1 MMMAQQGVNQNKEN
15 TMVKSLF
22 AALVAVFAVTSVAE
36 AREIRIVGS
45 STVYPFTTIVGETFS
60 AQGNTAP
67 VIESTGTGGGMKLF
81 CAGVGDNH
89 PDFTNASRAIKSK
102 EADKCAANGITPL
115 EMKVGYDGIV
125 FANSKEGATF
135 EVTPLDLYLAL
146 AKDIPQADG
155 TLKENT
161 YTHWN
166 QINPAFPNIKIE
178 VLGPPPSSGTRDA
191 WVELVMEKGCKT
203 FDWVKAM
210 KKKDKKAYKGICHG
224 IREDGAYIEAGEND
238 NLIIQKL
245 ANNPNAFGIFGYS
258 FLDQNTDV
266 IKGTVINGIAPT
278 FDSIADGSYPASRA
292 LYVYAKKEH
301 MGKIDGMI
309 EFMELYLSDDMA
321 GADGSLGDAGLIP
334 LPNKELDKVKA
345 DVLN

>member
-1 MMMAQQGVNQNKEN
+1 
-15 TMVKSLF
+15 MVKSIV
-22 AALVAVFAVTSVAE
+22 AALVAVFAVATVAE

-45 STVYPFTTIVGETFS
+45 STVYPFTTIVGETFA

-81 CAGVGDNH
+81 CAGTGKSH
-89 PDFTNASRAIKSK
+89 PDFTNASRAIKSSEK
-102 EADKCAANGITPL
+102 EKCAANGITPL

-135 EVTPLDLYLAL
+135 AVTPLELYLAL
-146 AKDIPQADG
+146 AKDVPQADG

-161 YTHWN
+161 YSTWN
-166 QINPAFPNIKIE
+166 EINPAFPNQKIE

-191 WVELVMEKGCKT
+191 WVELVMEAGCKT
-203 FDWVKAM
+203 FGWVKDLAKTD
-210 KKKDKKAYKGICHG
+210 KKKYQGICHG
-224 IREDGAYIEAGEND
+224 IREDGAYVEAGEND

-245 ANNPNAFGIFGYS
+245 ANNPDAFGIFGFS
-258 FLDQNTDV
+258 FLDQNADQ
-266 IKGTVINGIAPT
+266 IKGAEIGGVIPT
-278 FDSIADGSYPASRA
+278 FESIADGSYPASRA

-301 MGKIDGMI
+301 MGVIDGMT

-321 GADGSLGDAGLIP
+321 GSDGSLGDAGLIP
-334 LPNKELDKVKA
+334 LPQKELDEVRTS
-345 DVLN
+345 VLN

>member
-1 MMMAQQGVNQNKEN
+1 
-15 TMVKSLF
+15 MVKSIV
-22 AALVAVFAVTSVAE
+22 AALVAVFAITSVVE

-45 STVYPFTTIVGETFS
+45 STVYPFTTIVGETF
-60 AQGNTAP
+60 AAEGNTAP

-81 CAGVGDNH
+81 CAGVGESH
-89 PDFTNASRAIKSK
+89 PDFTNASRAIKSS
-102 EADKCAANGITPL
+102 EVEKCKANGITPL

-125 FANSKEGATF
+125 FANSKEGASF
-135 EVTPLDLYLAL
+135 EVTPLELYLAL
-146 AKDIPQADG
+146 AKDVPQADG

-161 YTHWN
+161 YTNWN
-166 QINPAFPNIKIE
+166 EINPNFPNQKIE

-210 KKKDKKAYKGICHG
+210 KKQDKKKYKGICHG
-224 IREDGAYIEAGEND
+224 IREDGAFVEAGEND

-266 IKGTVINGIAPT
+266 IKGTVIGGVAPT
-278 FDSIADGSYPASRA
+278 FESIADGSYPASRG

-301 MGKIDGMI
+301 MNKIEGMR
-309 EFMELYLSDDMA
+309 EFMELYLSDDVA

-334 LPNKELDKVKA
+334 LPQNELDTVRA
-345 DVLN
+345 NVLN

>member
-1 MMMAQQGVNQNKEN
+1 
-15 TMVKSLF
+15 MVKSIV
-22 AALVAVFAVTSVAE
+22 AALVAVFAITSVVE

-45 STVYPFTTIVGETFS
+45 STVYPFTTIVGETF
-60 AQGNTAP
+60 AAEGNTAP

-81 CAGVGDNH
+81 CAGIGDSH
-89 PDFTNASRAIKSK
+89 PDFTNASRAIKGSEK
-102 EADKCAANGITPL
+102 EKCAAKGITPL

-125 FANSKEGATF
+125 FANSKKSGVL
-135 EVTPLDLYLAL
+135 EVTPRELFQAL
-146 AKDIPQADG
+146 AKDVPQ
-155 TLKENT
+155 ENGNLVPNT
-161 YTHWN
+161 FTHWN
-166 QINPAFPNIKIE
+166 QINSKFPATKIE

-191 WVELVMEKGCKT
+191 WVELVMEAGCKT
-203 FDWVKAM
+203 YDWVKAM

-224 IREDGAYIEAGEND
+224 IREDGAYVEAGEND

-258 FLDQNTDV
+258 FLDQNADV
-266 IKGTVINGIAPT
+266 IQGSPIAGVVPT

-301 MGKIDGMI
+301 VGVTPGMK
-309 EFMELYLSDDMA
+309 EFMELYLSDDIA

-334 LPNKELDKVKA
+334 LPQKELDKVRA

>member
-1 MMMAQQGVNQNKEN
+1 MY
-15 TMVKSLF
+15 KSIV
-22 AALVAVFAVTSVAE
+22 AALLAVFAVTSVAE

-45 STVYPFTTIVGETFS
+45 STVYPFTTIVGETF
-60 AQGNTAP
+60 AAKGNTAP
-67 VIESTGTGGGMKLF
+67 VVESTGTGGGMKLF
-81 CAGVGDNH
+81 CAGVGESH
-89 PDFTNASRAIKSK
+89 PDFTNASRAIKSS
-102 EADKCAANGITPL
+102 EVEKCKANGITPL

-125 FANSKEGATF
+125 FANSKEGASF
-135 EVTPLDLYLAL
+135 EVTPLELYLAL
-146 AKDIPQADG
+146 AKDVPQADG

-161 YTHWN
+161 YTNWN
-166 QINPAFPNIKIE
+166 EINPNFPNQKIE

-203 FDWVKAM
+203 FDWVKEM
-210 KKKDKKAYKGICHG
+210 KKQDKKKYKGICHG
-224 IREDGAYIEAGEND
+224 IREDGAFVEAGEND

-266 IKGTVINGIAPT
+266 IKGTVIGGVAPT
-278 FDSIADGSYPASRA
+278 FESIADGSYPASRG

-301 MGKIDGMI
+301 MNKIEGMR
-309 EFMELYLSDDMA
+309 EFMELYLSDDVA

-334 LPNKELDKVKA
+334 LPQNELDTVRA
-345 DVLN
+345 NVLN

>member
-1 MMMAQQGVNQNKEN
+1 
-15 TMVKSLF
+15 MVKSIV
-22 AALVAVFAVTSVAE
+22 AALVAVFAITSVVE

-45 STVYPFTTIVGETFS
+45 STVYPFTTIVGETF
-60 AQGNTAP
+60 AAEGNTAP

-81 CAGVGDNH
+81 CAGIGDSH
-89 PDFTNASRAIKSK
+89 PDFTNASRAIKGSEK
-102 EADKCAANGITPL
+102 EKCAAKGITPL

-125 FANSKEGATF
+125 FANSKKSGVL
-135 EVTPLDLYLAL
+135 EVTPRELFQAL
-146 AKDIPQADG
+146 AKDVPQ
-155 TLKENT
+155 ENGNLVPNT
-161 YTHWN
+161 FTHWN
-166 QINPAFPNIKIE
+166 QINSKFPATKIE

-191 WVELVMEKGCKT
+191 WVELVMEAGCKT
-203 FDWVKAM
+203 YDWVKAM

-224 IREDGAYIEAGEND
+224 IREDGAFVEAGEND

-266 IKGTVINGIAPT
+266 IQGSPIAGVVPT
-278 FDSIADGSYPASRA
+278 FDSIADGSYPASRG

-301 MGKIDGMI
+301 MNMTDGMI
-309 EFMELYLSDDMA
+309 EFMELYLSDDVA

-334 LPNKELDKVKA
+334 LPKNELDEVRKN
-345 DVLN
+345 VLN

>member
-1 MMMAQQGVNQNKEN
+1 
-15 TMVKSLF
+15 MVKSIV
-22 AALVAVFAVTSVAE
+22 AALVAVFAITSVVE

-45 STVYPFTTIVGETFS
+45 STVYPFTTIVGETF
-60 AQGNTAP
+60 AAEGNTAP

-81 CAGVGDNH
+81 CAGIGDSH
-89 PDFTNASRAIKSK
+89 PDFTNASRAIKGSEK
-102 EADKCAANGITPL
+102 EKCAAKGITPL

-125 FANSKEGATF
+125 FANSKKSGVL
-135 EVTPLDLYLAL
+135 EVTPRELFQAL
-146 AKDIPQADG
+146 AKDVPQ
-155 TLKENT
+155 ENGNLVPNT
-161 YTHWN
+161 FTHWN
-166 QINPAFPNIKIE
+166 QINPKFPATKIE

-191 WVELVMEKGCKT
+191 WVELVMEAGCKT
-203 FDWVKAM
+203 YDWVKAM

-224 IREDGAYIEAGEND
+224 IREDGAYVEAGEND

-258 FLDQNTDV
+258 FLDQNADV
-266 IKGTVINGIAPT
+266 IQGSPIAGVVPT

-301 MGKIDGMI
+301 VGVTEGMK
-309 EFMELYLSDDMA
+309 EFMELYLSDDIA

-334 LPNKELDKVKA
+334 LPQKELDKVRA

>member
-1 MMMAQQGVNQNKEN
+1 MY
-15 TMVKSLF
+15 KSIV

-45 STVYPFTTIVGETFS
+45 STVYPFTTIVGESF
-60 AQGNTAP
+60 AAEGNTAP

-81 CAGVGDNH
+81 CAGVGESH
-89 PDFTNASRAIKSK
+89 PDFTNASRAIKSS
-102 EADKCAANGITPL
+102 EVEKCKANGITPL

-125 FANSKEGATF
+125 FANSKEGASF
-135 EVTPLDLYLAL
+135 EVTPLELYLAL

-161 YTHWN
+161 YTNWN
-166 QINPAFPNIKIE
+166 EINPNFPNQKIE

-203 FDWVKAM
+203 FDWVKALKKQD
-210 KKKDKKAYKGICHG
+210 KKKYKGICHG
-224 IREDGAYIEAGEND
+224 IREDGAFVEAGEND

-245 ANNPNAFGIFGYS
+245 ANNPDAFGIFGYS

-266 IKGTVINGIAPT
+266 IKGTVIGGVAPT
-278 FDSIADGSYPASRA
+278 FESIADGSYPASRG

-301 MGKIDGMI
+301 MGKIEGMT

-334 LPNKELDKVKA
+334 LPQKELDTVRQN
-345 DVLN
+345 VLN

>member
-1 MMMAQQGVNQNKEN
+1 
-15 TMVKSLF
+15 MVRSML
-22 AALVAVFAVTSVAE
+22 AALVAVFAVASVAE

-45 STVYPFTTIVGETFS
+45 STVYPFTTIVGETF
-60 AQGNTAP
+60 AAEGNTAP

-81 CAGVGDNH
+81 CAGIGDSH
-89 PDFTNASRAIKSK
+89 PDFTNASRAIKGSEK
-102 EADKCAANGITPL
+102 EKCAAKGITPL

-125 FANSKEGATF
+125 FANSKKSGVL
-135 EVTPLDLYLAL
+135 EVTPRELFQAL
-146 AKDIPQADG
+146 AKDVPQ
-155 TLKENT
+155 ENGNLVPNT
-161 YTHWN
+161 FTHWN
-166 QINPAFPNIKIE
+166 QINPKFPATKIE

-191 WVELVMEKGCKT
+191 WVELVMEAGCKT
-203 FDWVKAM
+203 YDWVKAM

-224 IREDGAYIEAGEND
+224 IREDGAYVEAGEND

-245 ANNPNAFGIFGYS
+245 ANNPDAFGIFGYS
-258 FLDQNTDV
+258 FLDQNADV
-266 IKGTVINGIAPT
+266 IQGSPIAGVVPT

-301 MGKIDGMI
+301 VGVTEGMK
-309 EFMELYLSDDMA
+309 EFMELYLSDDIA

-334 LPNKELDKVKA
+334 LPQKELDKVRA

>member
-1 MMMAQQGVNQNKEN
+1 MAQQGINHIGDKI
-15 TMVKSLF
+15 MVKSF
-22 AALVAVFAVTSVAE
+22 VAALLTVFAVASVAE

-45 STVYPFTTIVGETFS
+45 STVYPFTTIVGETF
-60 AQGNTAP
+60 AAEGNTAP

-81 CAGVGDNH
+81 CAGTGASH
-89 PDFTNASRAIKSK
+89 PDFTNASRAIKSS
-102 EADKCAANGITPL
+102 EVEKCAANGITPL
-115 EMKVGYDGIV
+115 EMMVGYDGIV
-125 FANSKEGATF
+125 FANSKEGTAM
-135 EVTPLDLYLAL
+135 EVTPRELFQAL
-146 AKDIPQADG
+146 AKDVPQ
-155 TLKENT
+155 ENGNLVPNPFT
-161 YTHWN
+161 MWN
-166 QINPAFPNIKIE
+166 EINPNFPAIKIE

-203 FDWVKAM
+203 YDWVKAM

-309 EFMELYLSDDMA
+309 EFMELYLSDEMA

>member
-1 MMMAQQGVNQNKEN
+1 
-15 TMVKSLF
+15 MVKQSI
-22 AALVAVFAVTSVAE
+22 AALVAVFAMMSVAE
-36 AREIRIVGS
+36 ARELRIVGS
-45 STVYPFTTIVGETFS
+45 STVYPFTTIVGESF
-60 AQGNTAP
+60 AAEGNTAP

-81 CAGVGDNH
+81 CAGVGESH
-89 PDFTNASRAIKSK
+89 PDFTNASRAIKSS
-102 EADKCAANGITPL
+102 EVEKCKANGITPL

-125 FANSKEGATF
+125 FANSKEGASF
-135 EVTPLDLYLAL
+135 EVTPLELYLAL

-161 YTHWN
+161 YTNWN
-166 QINPAFPNIKIE
+166 EINPNFPNQKIE

-210 KKKDKKAYKGICHG
+210 KKQDKKKYKGICHG
-224 IREDGAYIEAGEND
+224 IREDGAFVEAGEND

-266 IKGTVINGIAPT
+266 IKGTVIGGVAPT
-278 FDSIADGSYPASRA
+278 FESIADGSYPASRGI
-292 LYVYAKKEH
+292 YVYAKKEH
-301 MGKIDGMI
+301 MNKIEGMR
-309 EFMELYLSDDMA
+309 EFMELYLSDDVA

-334 LPNKELDKVKA
+334 LPQNELDTVRA
-345 DVLN
+345 NVLN

>member
-1 MMMAQQGVNQNKEN
+1 
-15 TMVKSLF
+15 MVKPIV
-22 AALVAVFAVTSVAE
+22 AALLAVFAVTSVAE

-45 STVYPFTTIVGETFS
+45 STVYPFTTIVGETF
-60 AQGNTAP
+60 AAEGNTAP

-81 CAGVGDNH
+81 CAGIGESH
-89 PDFTNASRAIKSK
+89 PDFTNASRAIKSS
-102 EADKCAANGITPL
+102 EAEKCAANGITPL

-125 FANSKEGATF
+125 FANSKEGASF
-135 EVTPLDLYLAL
+135 EVTTLELYLAL
-146 AKDIPQADG
+146 AKDVPQADG
-155 TLKENT
+155 SLVANP

-166 QINPAFPNIKIE
+166 QINPDFPATKIE

-210 KKKDKKAYKGICHG
+210 KKQDKKAYKGICHG
-224 IREDGAYIEAGEND
+224 IREDGAFVEAGEND

-245 ANNPNAFGIFGYS
+245 ANNPNAYGIFGYS

-266 IKGTVINGIAPT
+266 IKGTVIGGVAPT
-278 FDSIADGSYPASRA
+278 FDSIADGSYPASRG

-301 MGKIDGMI
+301 MDRIDGMT
-309 EFMELYLSDDMA
+309 EFMELYLSDDVA

-334 LPNKELDKVKA
+334 LPQEELDKVRA
-345 DVLN
+345 NVLQ

>member
-1 MMMAQQGVNQNKEN
+1 
-15 TMVKSLF
+15 MVKSIL
-22 AALVAVFAVTSVAE
+22 AALLTVFAVTSVAE

-45 STVYPFTTIVGETFS
+45 STVYPFTTIVGETF
-60 AQGNTAP
+60 AAEGNTAP

-81 CAGVGDNH
+81 CAGVGSAH
-89 PDFTNASRAIKSK
+89 PDFTNASRAIKSS
-102 EADKCAANGITPL
+102 EVEKCKANGITPL
-115 EMKVGYDGIV
+115 EMMVGYDGIV
-125 FANSKEGATF
+125 FANSNKSGVL
-135 EVTPLDLYLAL
+135 EVTPLELYKAL
-146 AKDIPQADG
+146 AKDVPQADG
-155 TLKENT
+155 SLVANP

-166 QINPAFPNIKIE
+166 QINPDFPATKIE

-203 FDWVKAM
+203 YDWVKAM

-224 IREDGAYIEAGEND
+224 IREDGAFVEAGEND

-266 IKGTVINGIAPT
+266 IQGSPIAGVVPT
-278 FDSIADGSYPASRA
+278 FESIADGSYPASRG

-301 MGKIDGMI
+301 MGVIPGMT
-309 EFMELYLSDDMA
+309 EFMELYLSDDVA
-321 GADGSLGDAGLIP
+321 GQDGSLGDAGLIP
-334 LPNKELDKVKA
+334 LPQKELDKVRA
-345 DVLN
+345 NVLQ

>member
-1 MMMAQQGVNQNKEN
+1 MY
-15 TMVKSLF
+15 KSIV
-22 AALVAVFAVTSVAE
+22 AALLAVFAVTSVAE

-45 STVYPFTTIVGETFS
+45 STVYPFTTIVGETF
-60 AQGNTAP
+60 AAKGNTAP

-81 CAGVGDNH
+81 CAGVGESH
-89 PDFTNASRAIKSK
+89 PDFTNASRAIKSS
-102 EADKCAANGITPL
+102 EVEKCKANGITPL

-125 FANSKEGATF
+125 FANSKEGASF
-135 EVTPLDLYLAL
+135 EVTPLELYLAL
-146 AKDIPQADG
+146 AKDVPQADG

-161 YTHWN
+161 YTNWN
-166 QINPAFPNIKIE
+166 EINPNFPNQKIE

-203 FDWVKAM
+203 FDWVKEM
-210 KKKDKKAYKGICHG
+210 KKQDKKKYKGICHG
-224 IREDGAYIEAGEND
+224 IREDGAFVEAGEND

-266 IKGTVINGIAPT
+266 IKGTVIGGVAPT
-278 FDSIADGSYPASRA
+278 FESIADGSYPASRG

-301 MGKIDGMI
+301 MNKIEGMR
-309 EFMELYLSDDMA
+309 EFMELYLSDDVA

-334 LPNKELDKVKA
+334 LPQNELDTVREN
-345 DVLN
+345 VLQ

>member
-1 MMMAQQGVNQNKEN
+1 
-15 TMVKSLF
+15 MVKSIL
-22 AALVAVFAVTSVAE
+22 AALLAVFAVTSVAE

-45 STVYPFTTIVGETFS
+45 STVYPFTTIVGETF
-60 AQGNTAP
+60 AAEGNTAP

-81 CAGVGDNH
+81 CAGVGSAH
-89 PDFTNASRAIKSK
+89 PDFTNASRAIKSS
-102 EADKCAANGITPL
+102 EVEKCKANGITPL
-115 EMKVGYDGIV
+115 EMMVGYDGIV
-125 FANSKEGATF
+125 FANSNKSGVL
-135 EVTPLDLYLAL
+135 EVTPLELYKAL
-146 AKDIPQADG
+146 AKDVPQADG
-155 TLKENT
+155 SLVANP

-166 QINPAFPNIKIE
+166 QINPDFPATKIE

-203 FDWVKAM
+203 YDWVKAM

-224 IREDGAYIEAGEND
+224 IREDGAFVEAGEND

-266 IKGTVINGIAPT
+266 IQGSPIAGVVPT
-278 FDSIADGSYPASRA
+278 FESIADGSYPASRG

-301 MGKIDGMI
+301 MNMTDGMI
-309 EFMELYLSDDMA
+309 EFMELYLSDDVA

-334 LPNKELDKVKA
+334 LPQKELDKVRA
-345 DVLN
+345 NVLQ

>member
-1 MMMAQQGVNQNKEN
+1 MY
-15 TMVKSLF
+15 KSIV

-45 STVYPFTTIVGETFS
+45 STVYPFTTIVGESF
-60 AQGNTAP
+60 AAEGNTAP

-81 CAGVGDNH
+81 CAGVGESH
-89 PDFTNASRAIKSK
+89 PDFTNASRAIKSS
-102 EADKCAANGITPL
+102 EVEKCKANGITPL

-125 FANSKEGATF
+125 FANSKEGASF
-135 EVTPLDLYLAL
+135 EVTPLELYLAL

-161 YTHWN
+161 YTNWN
-166 QINPAFPNIKIE
+166 EINPNFPNQKIE

-203 FDWVKAM
+203 FDWVKALKKQD
-210 KKKDKKAYKGICHG
+210 KKKYKGICHG
-224 IREDGAYIEAGEND
+224 IREDGAFVEAGEND

-245 ANNPNAFGIFGYS
+245 ANNPDAFGIFGYS

-266 IKGTVINGIAPT
+266 IKGTVIGGVAPT
-278 FDSIADGSYPASRA
+278 FESIADGSYPASRG

-301 MGKIDGMI
+301 MGKIEGMI

-334 LPNKELDKVKA
+334 LPQKELDTVRQN
-345 DVLN
+345 VLN

>member
-1 MMMAQQGVNQNKEN
+1 MY
-15 TMVKSLF
+15 KSIV

-45 STVYPFTTIVGETFS
+45 STVYPFTTIVGESF
-60 AQGNTAP
+60 AAEGNTAP

-81 CAGVGDNH
+81 CAGVGESH
-89 PDFTNASRAIKSK
+89 PDFTNASRAIKSS
-102 EADKCAANGITPL
+102 EVEKCKANGITPL

-125 FANSKEGATF
+125 FANSKEGASF
-135 EVTPLDLYLAL
+135 EVTPLELYLAL
-146 AKDIPQADG
+146 AKDVPQADG

-161 YTHWN
+161 YTNWN
-166 QINPAFPNIKIE
+166 EINPNFPNQKIE

-210 KKKDKKAYKGICHG
+210 KKQDKKKYKGICHG
-224 IREDGAYIEAGEND
+224 IREDGAFVEAGEND

-245 ANNPNAFGIFGYS
+245 ANNPDAFGIFGYS

-266 IKGTVINGIAPT
+266 IKGTVIGGVAPT
-278 FDSIADGSYPASRA
+278 FESIADGSYPASRG

-301 MGKIDGMI
+301 MGKIEGMT

-334 LPNKELDKVKA
+334 LPQKELDEVRQN
-345 DVLN
+345 VLN